1 MMKESEADI
10 KEHPR
15 SSMDGESMQARGSD
29 LYINKPKTVSE
40 SMDFEEMESVMWR
53 KVLIFDF
60 SYVFLTG
67 LIFSVF

>member
-1 MMKESEADI
+1 MMKESESDV

-53 KVLIFDF
+53 KVLAISISF
-60 SYVFLTG
+60 FLVIV
-67 LIFSVF
+67 LFFRLK